1 MPSQTCS
8 RCGYVFEVN
17 ASRINH
23 ENCESCRARKVQK
36 VSECIVW
43 HGMFASDMVTPIHDD
58 GSEVLPGK
66 RRCGKLDCVRPDHI
80 AKG

>member
-17 ASRINH
+17 ASRVNH

-36 VSECIVW
+36 VNACLPW
-43 HGMFASDMVTPIHDD
+43 HGMFAADLVTPIHDD
-58 GSEVLPGK
+58 GTPVIVGNRTCK
-66 RRCGKLDCVRPDHI
+66 RLDCVSPAHI
-80 AKG
+80 EKG